1 LFDIS
6 FVSTTVPK
14 MIVNIQIQTRAIF
27 YVGYLTRMYFFV
39 LFGCVDEKLL
49 TVMAYDLFLTIC
61 HPLYYPAIMVLIS
74 VFSQFCYLFWVGF
87 RIAAACFGCTT
98 DSKVQRSG
106 NFQFLL

>member
-61 HPLYYPAIMVLIS
+61 HLLSYPVIMSPHLCVSL
-74 VFSQFCYLFWVGF
+74 FCYLFWVVF
-87 RIAAACFGCTT
+87 RIASACFDCTT
-98 DSKVQRSG
+98 DNKVQRSG
-106 NFQFLL
+106 NF